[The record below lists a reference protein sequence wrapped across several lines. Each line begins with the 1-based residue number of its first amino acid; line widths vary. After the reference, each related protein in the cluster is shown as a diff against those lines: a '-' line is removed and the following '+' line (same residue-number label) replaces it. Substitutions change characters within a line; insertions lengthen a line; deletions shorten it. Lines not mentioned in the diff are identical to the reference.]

1 MIRGGGTSKN
11 GPKMGDVIYEC
22 SHICFI
28 TAQDYH
34 ISNVSVRIEP
44 QNYHF
49 SYLSVLCEGKTI
61 EWVTYRCDRLCKIIL
76 WVTYRPNN
84 DIRKTLVYV
93 TTQPFDISPI
103 TACSS
108 LNMKAN
114 VSKFFMVNNHP
125 IPPL

>member
-1 MIRGGGTSKN
+1 MIRGGTSKN

-34 ISNVSVRIEP
+34 ISNVSVRIES
-44 QNYHF
+44 QNYPF

-61 EWVTYRCDRLCKIIL
+61 EWVTYRCDRLCQIIL

-93 TTQPFDISPI
+93 TTHPFDISYISVP
-103 TACSS
+103 S
-108 LNMKAN
+108 LLQLTKRLT
-114 VSKFFMVNNHP
+114 VLYIKETV
-125 IPPL
+125 I